1 MIVRVEIPL
10 IASERVCDLPAMAGM
25 RIVVCLPGDARTR
38 LDEALA
44 EAMAP
49 FEIDFTRG
57 EDLDIWDGWGIC
69 GNGTHRDGLQLSP
82 GYEDDPRIVRDR
94 SDEGVPGWCAG
105 GPREAMAFAGIRAE
119 ARDTARAAWDLWR
132 ELSRSHPPA
141 EPRRVVAGTP
151 WRTSQECGAG
161 HLADEEARAAF
172 DAQPLVAAYREG
184 VAALLE
190 ARRGYDLGG
199 FLQGGAAAETVG
211 RTGREEFAAAE
222 SAGTPSHRHVLT
234 LDGWWYGEDD
244 PAVHGACDGP
254 DVCVHRP
261 PLPGPRQTATA
272 RYLEELPGDTL
283 LVKLRCHV

>member
-1 MIVRVEIPL
+1 
-10 IASERVCDLPAMAGM
+10 MAGM
-25 RIVVCLPGDARTR
+25 RIVVCLPGEARTR

-57 EDLDIWDGWGIC
+57 EDWDIWDAWGIC
-69 GNGTHRDGLQLSP
+69 GNGTHRDGLQLLP

-105 GPREAMAFAGIRAE
+105 GPREAMAFAEIRAE

-141 EPRRVVAGTP
+141 APRRVVAGTP
-151 WRTSQECGAG
+151 WRTSEEYRAG
-161 HLADEEARAAF
+161 HLVDEEARAAF
-172 DAQPLVAAYREG
+172 DAQPLVVAYREG

-190 ARRGYDLGG
+190 ARRGYHLGG
-199 FLQGGAAAETVG
+199 FLHEGAAAETVG
-211 RTGREEFAAAE
+211 RTGREEFAAAV
-222 SAGTPSHRHVLT
+222 SAGTPWHRHVLT
-234 LDGWWYGEDD
+234 LDGWWYGEDE
-244 PAVHGACDGP
+244 PAVHGDCDGP
-254 DVCVHRP
+254 DACVHRP
-261 PLPGPRQTATA
+261 PLPWLRGTTRTG
-272 RYLEELPGDTL
+272 YLEELPGDTL

>member
-1 MIVRVEIPL
+1 
-10 IASERVCDLPAMAGM
+10 MAGM
-25 RIVVCLPGDARTR
+25 RIVVCLPGEARTR

-57 EDLDIWDGWGIC
+57 EDWDIWDWWGIC
-69 GNGTHRDGLQLSP
+69 GNGTHRDGLQLLP

-105 GPREAMAFAGIRAE
+105 GPREAMAFAEIRAE

-141 EPRRVVAGTP
+141 EPRRVVADTP
-151 WRTSQECGAG
+151 RRTLEELWAWRG
-161 HLADEEARAAF
+161 ADEEAGAAF

-190 ARRGYDLGG
+190 ARRGYHLGG
-199 FLQGGAAAETVG
+199 FLHEGAAAETVG
-211 RTGREEFAAAE
+211 WTGREEFAAAE
-222 SAGTPSHRHVLT
+222 SAGIPLHRHVLT
-234 LDGWWYGEDD
+234 LDGWWYGEYD
-244 PAVHGACDGP
+244 PVVHGDCDGP

-261 PLPGPRQTATA
+261 PLPGPRETAAT